1 MTRVQTADP
10 GVPSAASEGTE
21 PAAQAPGPP
30 RERQRRPAASPA
42 ALIRQSIGSSI
53 LILSA
58 CLLGFGLW
66 FTLFSR
72 LHYDHAQ
79 QAAYDALRVQ
89 LAYGTAPL
97 GPTEPDNSS
106 QLLPLGTP
114 LAVLYIPAIGLQAVV
129 LEGTTGQVLEDGPGH
144 LRDTPLPG
152 QAGISVIMGRRAA
165 YGGPFAKLATLN
177 PGDSITVVTQQTVA
191 KYKVIDLR
199 RGGDPSP
206 PPPSGGQ
213 GRLIL
218 VTADGAPFAPTG
230 LLYVD
235 AAQTSQAKPDPS
247 ALVPASDLAPS
258 ENALA
263 TDPQAWLPLVLW
275 GQLLL
280 LVTIGL
286 SWLRNAWGRWQAWII
301 AVPVLGYVVLS
312 ISDEV
317 ARLLPNLL

>member
-1 MTRVQTADP
+1 MTAAAPPTERAD
-10 GVPSAASEGTE
+10 
-21 PAAQAPGPP
+21 QAPPAP
-30 RERQRRPAASPA
+30 RERERARQRRRAGSPA
-42 ALIRQSIGSSI
+42 ALVRQAIGSSI

-79 QAAYDALRVQ
+79 QAAYDALRVE
-89 LAYGTAPL
+89 LANGTAPL

-106 QLLPLGTP
+106 RLLPLGTP
-114 LAVLYIPAIGLQAVV
+114 IAVLYIPAIGVQAVV

-165 YGGPFAKLATLN
+165 YGGPFSKLSTLN
-177 PGDSITVVTQQTVA
+177 PGDTIKVITQQTVA
-191 KYKVIDLR
+191 QYKVIDLR

-206 PPPSGGQ
+206 PPPSSGQ

-235 AAQTSQAKPDPS
+235 AAQTSKVRPDPPV
-247 ALVPASDLAPS
+247 LMPASDLSPS

-263 TDPQAWLPLVLW
+263 ADPQAWLPLVLW

-280 LVTIGL
+280 VVTVAL
-286 SWLRNAWGRWQAWII
+286 SWLRNNWGRWQTWII
-301 AVPVLGYVVLS
+301 AVPLLGYVVLS